1 MARGRAALGFSV
13 HTGWAAMVA
22 VSSGPDGSTVIL
34 DRQRLVLMGNDPHR
48 PRFVYHAAQKLDPG
62 AAERLVRESV
72 QESAAKA
79 KAALEQAVAE
89 IETKR
94 YRVVAGSIIV
104 GSQSPPRSLDSI
116 LKSHSLIH
124 AAEGELFR
132 SAIRS
137 ASKALRIPITEVRS
151 RELAARAA
159 AILGIPAAEIDD
171 HLAAVG
177 RAAGHPWAKDHKD
190 ACLAASIA
198 LRA

>member
-34 DRQRLVLMGNDPHR
+34 DRQRLIPIGLDEFLGALLRTHL
-48 PRFVYHAAQKLDPG
+48 FDPG

-177 RAAGHPWAKDHKD
+177 RAAGRPWAKDHKD